1 MPRSPY
7 QAELELAK
15 ATALKAG
22 EIIRSYSS
30 SSNYGRSNNS
40 ATVSVKS
47 GVDLVTEADTHVER
61 IVTELITE
69 AFPEDVIVGEEDQA
83 ERPNGAQGDLFPTGR
98 IWCGEKSP
106 GWVFVFDAILKYS
119 YMTNANVIDSFRFQL
134 IPLMELPTSFTI
146 IRSLPCPLGLCMTL
160 SLAWGWSTTRSR
172 TLSMR
177 QRKGAG
183 WVHSSTDDKCA
194 LIASPHPSRIVF

>member
-15 ATALKAG
+15 AAALKAG
-22 EIIRSYSS
+22 EIVRSYSS
-30 SSNYGRSNNS
+30 SSSYGRSNNS

-61 IVTELITE
+61 IVTEMITE

-98 IWCGEKSP
+98 VWCGEKSP
-106 GWVFVFDAILKYS
+106 G
-119 YMTNANVIDSFRFQL
+119 
-134 IPLMELPTSFTI
+134 
-146 IRSLPCPLGLCMTL
+146 
-160 SLAWGWSTTRSR
+160 
-172 TLSMR
+172 
-177 QRKGAG
+177 
-183 WVHSSTDDKCA
+183 
-194 LIASPHPSRIVF
+194 